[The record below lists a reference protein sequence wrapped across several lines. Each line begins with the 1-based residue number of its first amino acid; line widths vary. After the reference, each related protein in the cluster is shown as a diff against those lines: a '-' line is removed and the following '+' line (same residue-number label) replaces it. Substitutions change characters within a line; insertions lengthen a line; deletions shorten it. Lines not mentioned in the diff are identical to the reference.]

1 MEYIFG
7 IDLGGTSVKFGLF
20 DQEGLLLDK
29 WEIKTRTEDN
39 GEHIISDIAAS
50 VESKIK
56 EKDIDKSKVIGVG
69 IAVPGPVVNDSTVIE
84 CVNLGWGRKNVSQEL
99 GEILGLQVY
108 LGNDAD
114 AAALGEMWQGGGKGY
129 DSIFMVTL
137 GTGVGGGLVID
148 GRIITGA
155 NGTAWEI
162 GHVTVDYNEEMS
174 CNCGKKGCLEQ
185 YASATGITRLGRDL
199 LASSSE
205 PSKLRDYKE
214 LSAKAIFDCAKE
226 GDKLALDLTNTF
238 GRYLG
243 LALSHVASIADPQVF
258 VIGGGVSRAGDII
271 IDVCKDHYRDNVMKS
286 IKDTEITLATLGND
300 AGIYGSA
307 KMVLK

>member
-1 MEYIFG
+1 M
-7 IDLGGTSVKFGLF
+7 
-20 DQEGLLLDK
+20 
-29 WEIKTRTEDN
+29 
-39 GEHIISDIAAS
+39 
-50 VESKIK
+50 
-56 EKDIDKSKVIGVG
+56 
-69 IAVPGPVVNDSTVIE
+69 
-84 CVNLGWGRKNVSQEL
+84 CQEL

-155 NGTAWEI
+155 NGTAGEI
-162 GHVTVDYNEEMS
+162 GHVTVDYNEEIS

-226 GDKLALDLTNTF
+226 GDKLALT
-238 GRYLG
+238 
-243 LALSHVASIADPQVF
+243 
-258 VIGGGVSRAGDII
+258 
-271 IDVCKDHYRDNVMKS
+271 
-286 IKDTEITLATLGND
+286 
-300 AGIYGSA
+300 
-307 KMVLK
+307 